1 MFMSIASLHKLT
13 TKDGAGMREK
23 KDLNIEIGRRVKLA
37 RENAG
42 LTQERFAELVDL
54 GPKNISAIER
64 GAAGVSVASV
74 KKICEVL
81 SISADSLFSDR
92 TDSSGEVQMIA
103 DRLNRLSPKQLAI
116 AVKTI
121 NILFEAFAMQ
131 GDKGALKEVEERGS

>member
-1 MFMSIASLHKLT
+1 
-13 TKDGAGMREK
+13 MREK

-54 GPKNISAIER
+54 CPKNISAIER

-116 AVKTI
+116 AVNAWLWTRKP
-121 NILFEAFAMQ
+121 LP
-131 GDKGALKEVEERGS
+131 

>member
-1 MFMSIASLHKLT
+1 
-13 TKDGAGMREK
+13 MREK

-92 TDSSGEVQMIA
+92 TDSSGGGT
-103 DRLNRLSPKQLAI
+103 D
-116 AVKTI
+116 
-121 NILFEAFAMQ
+121 
-131 GDKGALKEVEERGS
+131 DC